1 MIFDYYTIIDSA
13 DGTLNACKVFFDSL
27 LIHGRPTGQTIG
39 NSILFLL
46 QKNEA
51 DTFNY
56 RA

>member
-13 DGTLNACKVFFDSL
+13 DGTLNACKAFFDSL